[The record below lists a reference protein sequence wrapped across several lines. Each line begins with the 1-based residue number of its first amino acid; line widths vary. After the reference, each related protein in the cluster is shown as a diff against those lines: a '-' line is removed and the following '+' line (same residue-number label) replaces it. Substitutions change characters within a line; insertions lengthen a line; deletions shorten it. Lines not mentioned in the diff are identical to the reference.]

1 MRRKDI
7 IIYGAGKGAC
17 EQIETW
23 KTYFNIIA
31 IVDKDQN
38 KTGMEFYDFIIQP
51 VDIISKLKYDFI
63 LVSTDNKKETEIRKQ
78 LYTDYQICDEKI
90 INSQGALALAMAERR
105 KTFSS
110 SKDDMKVY
118 DCFMFFNEF
127 ELLKLRFE
135 LLDSFVDYFVIVESE
150 KTFKGETKS
159 LLFKERMGE
168 FEKYKDKIIY
178 VCPQNIPQPVVT
190 DDIDWTIEKYQR
202 ESIVNGL
209 EKCRAED
216 LIIISDVDELPDPM
230 LIEKIRKY
238 SLDTSKDELKTQI
251 EKEAVVLEQD
261 LFYYYFNNKA
271 DRKWRGTILCKYK
284 NLVSIQWLRDNRNR
298 ISFIKNG
305 GWHFSYLGDADRIKK
320 KLESISDGVLYPDDN
335 INDAL
340 NTGKLLDERWGTS
353 SFIPIEDIGI
363 PQISSWKN
371 EYPSFFKDV

>member
-23 KTYFNIIA
+23 KTCFNIIA

-38 KTGMEFYDFIIQP
+38 KTGTEFYDFIIQP
-51 VDIISKLKYDFI
+51 VDIISKLKHDFI

-190 DDIDWTIEKYQR
+190 DEIDWTIEKYQR

-216 LIIISDVDELPDPM
+216 LIIISDVDELPDP
-230 LIEKIRKY
+230 
-238 SLDTSKDELKTQI
+238 
-251 EKEAVVLEQD
+251 
-261 LFYYYFNNKA
+261 
-271 DRKWRGTILCKYK
+271 
-284 NLVSIQWLRDNRNR
+284 
-298 ISFIKNG
+298 
-305 GWHFSYLGDADRIKK
+305 
-320 KLESISDGVLYPDDN
+320 
-335 INDAL
+335 
-340 NTGKLLDERWGTS
+340 
-353 SFIPIEDIGI
+353 
-363 PQISSWKN
+363 
-371 EYPSFFKDV
+371 